1 MVGLLRLSFI
11 QDQTMKYQQTL
22 LASIVSLSTLCFALP
37 SQALPSIATVTRLS
51 QGDIAC
57 YVDLIDD
64 ENVRYEGIFA
74 DFEICQKTS
83 LLDKKVKLTYRRE
96 EFNDCQSEEPC
107 GKTQTKLAIVKMKRI
122 R

>member
-1 MVGLLRLSFI
+1 MVKSVRLSFI

-37 SQALPSIATVTRLS
+37 SQALPSIAKVTGLN
-51 QGDIAC
+51 QGDLAC
-57 YVDLIDD
+57 YVNLVDD
-64 ENVRYEGIFA
+64 EGRTYEVLA
-74 DFEICQKTS
+74 HFEICQKTS
-83 LLDKKVKLTYRRE
+83 LLNKKVKLTYKRE

-107 GKTQTKLAIVKMKRI
+107 GKTQKQLAIVKMQRI